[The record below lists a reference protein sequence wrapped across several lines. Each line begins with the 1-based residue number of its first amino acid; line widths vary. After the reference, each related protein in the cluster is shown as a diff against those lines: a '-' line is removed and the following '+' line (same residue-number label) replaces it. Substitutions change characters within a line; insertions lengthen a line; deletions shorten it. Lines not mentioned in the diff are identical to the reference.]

1 MPSSPHIS
9 GRLSGGHSPLNTK
22 PYSLKCK
29 GASEEFFSSSKIGFF
44 GWWTAEK
51 KELMGSV
58 HELQLLPFKIRM
70 QENMSNLT
78 YNQADDNFKLYWF
91 KNYLVSNHNN
101 LY

>member
-1 MPSSPHIS
+1 MYVVQCE
-9 GRLSGGHSPLNTK
+9 PLQPGVLFCLIMSVCLVMK
-22 PYSLKCK
+22 FDH
-29 GASEEFFSSSKIGFF
+29 ASKLRAF

>member
-1 MPSSPHIS
+1 
-9 GRLSGGHSPLNTK
+9 
-22 PYSLKCK
+22 
-29 GASEEFFSSSKIGFF
+29 
-44 GWWTAEK
+44 
-51 KELMGSV
+51 MGSV

-91 KNYLVSNHNN
+91 KNYLVSNHNS